1 MDLIIATILGSILF
15 GIRAKE
21 KSADRV
27 HKQKVETSRQV
38 IDRWTSKVE
47 DLYLE
52 AQLRNFVEDPA
63 NRDKVRE
70 EVDEVYD
77 RIFAK
82 NIPLEMLVPRDLW
95 TKPRKGETAQQREDT
110 VRRVSRLSDKNAL
123 RIMMAKRGKI
133 CQFDAERSVL
143 RYISKRRYCGIDD
156 HCQIDAHVLMWCAE
170 ELKKHGVNEPFLI
183 DSIGPYGCSGMR
195 WELS

>member
-1 MDLIIATILGSILF
+1 M
-15 GIRAKE
+15 
-21 KSADRV
+21 
-27 HKQKVETSRQV
+27 SRQV

-63 NRDKVRE
+63 NRDKVKE

-82 NIPLEMLVPRDLW
+82 NIPLEMLMPKDLW
-95 TKPRKGETAQQREDT
+95 VKPKRGETAQQAEDFT
-110 VRRVSRLSDKNAL
+110 RRVCRVLDKNAL
-123 RIMMAKRGKI
+123 RIMMARRGKI
-133 CQFDAERSVL
+133 CQYDAEQSVL
-143 RYISKRRYCGIDD
+143 RYISKRQYSGIGS
-156 HCQIDAHVLMWCAE
+156 HRQIDAHVLMWCAE

>member
-1 MDLIIATILGSILF
+1 M
-15 GIRAKE
+15 
-21 KSADRV
+21 
-27 HKQKVETSRQV
+27 SRQV

-52 AQLRNFVEDPA
+52 AKLQTMIEDPVVRYKGGKA
-63 NRDKVRE
+63 RE

-77 RIFAK
+77 EIFAK
-82 NIPLEMLVPRDLW
+82 GIPFEMLMPRDLW
-95 TKPRKGETAQQREDT
+95 SKQQRGQTALQREEY
-110 VRRVSRLSDKNAL
+110 DKDVCRMCRQNAL
-123 RIMMAKRGKI
+123 RIMMARRGKI
-133 CQFDAERSVL
+133 CQYDAEQSVL
-143 RYISKRRYCGIDD
+143 RYISKRQYSGIES
-156 HCQIDAHVLMWCAE
+156 HRQIDAHVLMWCAE